1 MAQKSLSLKMRKCA
15 TLDHVSGTVSRVGAT
30 MMMMVFVARER
41 EGRHFWLIIIII
53 IIAGGRRS
61 SLLQRFFFSILLF
74 TTPSHRLAPR
84 GADPT
89 RHGGPAQRGLK
100 PERRGG
106 SNRSDGLESELS
118 SHEPSTAS

>member
-61 SLLQRFFFSILLF
+61 SLLQRFFFSRSSYSQLQVIDL
-74 TTPSHRLAPR
+74 PR
-84 GADPT
+84 A
-89 RHGGPAQRGLK
+89 
-100 PERRGG
+100 
-106 SNRSDGLESELS
+106 
-118 SHEPSTAS
+118 EPIPLGTACLHNGV